1 MNRRPSHQLGY
12 TPHSQ
17 YGDLGFSFKKT
28 LKRIKKKS
36 KKVSPKPRSIFKQV
50 SRRLPPKSR
59 TLLTRAKSSAMSK
72 QSPKQIKL
80 LRKMGFKVPTTK
92 RRTIKARPK
101 PVTSRKRR
109 TVLPTK
115 TRRST
120 SSAVTA
126 RPTRKPVTGPR
137 GKQGRAGTRGYPG
150 SRGRTGARGPPGQSI
165 SSTERWKH
173 KLQKDRMMRAY
184 QNQQRVGRERSNL
197 HEAHIQEMQKRN
209 TILSRRISEQEA
221 LAAKVNDKAGVYNQW
236 RSLKEA
242 TQETIFPT
250 LGGID
255 IEDEYV
261 ASSVSALPWVIL
273 GIALITREG

>member
-1 MNRRPSHQLGY
+1 
-12 TPHSQ
+12 
-17 YGDLGFSFKKT
+17 
-28 LKRIKKKS
+28 
-36 KKVSPKPRSIFKQV
+36 
-50 SRRLPPKSR
+50 
-59 TLLTRAKSSAMSK
+59 
-72 QSPKQIKL
+72 
-80 LRKMGFKVPTTK
+80 MGFKVPTTK

-101 PVTSRKRR
+101 PVTSRKR
-109 TVLPTK
+109 
-115 TRRST
+115 ST
-120 SSAVTA
+120 SGAVTA

-173 KLQKDRMMRAY
+173 KLEKDRMMRAY

>member
-12 TPHSQ
+12 IPHSQ

-36 KKVSPKPRSIFKQV
+36 KVASKSIRKSSTYKKAVSQVKASPKTRS
-50 SRRLPPKSR
+50 
-59 TLLTRAKSSAMSK
+59 LLTRAKSSAMTK

-109 TVLPTK
+109 ASSVE
-115 TRRST
+115 
-120 SSAVTA
+120 SAVSAT
-126 RPTRKPVTGPR
+126 PTRKPVTGPR

-165 SSTERWKH
+165 ASTERWKH
-173 KLQKDRMMRAY
+173 KLEKDRMMRAY

-261 ASSVSALPWVIL
+261 ASSVSALPWLIL